1 MDIILK
7 YEQNN
12 SIHSWKYNQ
21 VEGKKGEE
29 RKRVEMIW
37 LQFQT
42 EINFFF
48 KKGTLLAMMSE
59 RIRWAKCKKM
69 NASGYVFCSKK
80 YFQNSEE
87 GLSTYTSLKTSE
99 D

>member
-29 RKRVEMIW
+29 RKRVEMI
-37 LQFQT
+37 
-42 EINFFF
+42 
-48 KKGTLLAMMSE
+48 
-59 RIRWAKCKKM
+59 
-69 NASGYVFCSKK
+69 
-80 YFQNSEE
+80 
-87 GLSTYTSLKTSE
+87 
-99 D
+99 